1 MLWSWKKDDDD
12 ENIAKF
18 DFMQEDSKQSPILRQ
33 ESYFNKKRA
42 THTC

>member
-33 ESYFNKKRA
+33 EIYFNKKRA